1 MYLYLKV
8 LIMSETPP
16 PDFIVIGLQRS
27 GSSWVTA
34 FLSGHPEIIC
44 IPTLYGEQTG
54 VGEGHIFDNLA
65 KIDEDGGKSCLH
77 SFTHYHDDFFAPLV
91 PLIINKVS
99 KKELYDAFRE
109 RYNLWCDVQRK
120 KTGKRLVGE
129 KTTEYVFYLDLIDE
143 FYPGI
148 KKLCIL
154 RDPRDRIVSFHFHK
168 LRRNQKKENK
178 ITDAYTKNYCQT
190 RIKPEYEKLLAYS
203 GNIHCFTYEQM
214 TSDPK
219 TTLRNILNYLEA
231 KTSNEII
238 EAMIKEGSFESVT
251 ERDQIA
257 KDGKRKRGQES
268 LKSHYRKG
276 IVEDWKN
283 HLTKEQV
290 AIIKQELSSL
300 QKKVCKKYN
309 LPQYDV

>member
-120 KTGKRLVGE
+120 KTGKRWVGK
-129 KTTEYVFYLDLIDE
+129 KTTQ
-143 FYPGI
+143 
-148 KKLCIL
+148 
-154 RDPRDRIVSFHFHK
+154 
-168 LRRNQKKENK
+168 N
-178 ITDAYTKNYCQT
+178 
-190 RIKPEYEKLLAYS
+190 
-203 GNIHCFTYEQM
+203 
-214 TSDPK
+214 
-219 TTLRNILNYLEA
+219 
-231 KTSNEII
+231 
-238 EAMIKEGSFESVT
+238 
-251 ERDQIA
+251 
-257 KDGKRKRGQES
+257 
-268 LKSHYRKG
+268 
-276 IVEDWKN
+276 
-283 HLTKEQV
+283 
-290 AIIKQELSSL
+290 
-300 QKKVCKKYN
+300 
-309 LPQYDV
+309 DVYIN